1 MDRKIVR
8 NANIEVTSL
17 GFGTSALGSMPDTYG
32 FSVNE
37 DRAKKTLFSILR
49 SPVNLIDTS
58 RNYGMG
64 RSETRIGKVINQEDF
79 LNSDVIISTKLD
91 RDMDTNIFDASR
103 VRQSYEESLKAL
115 SLESVPILYLHD
127 PEYVADIESIRGKN
141 GAIAELFRLKEEGR
155 VRAVGL
161 AMGKLDLM
169 HNLLSEWDFDC
180 LITHSRYTLMNRSA
194 EWLID
199 DSYRKGISIFNA
211 APFSGGMLAKGSSS
225 FDKYVYQ
232 KATPD
237 IIKRVEAYE
246 DICTRYRI
254 PLGVA
259 ALQFSMRD
267 PRITSTICGVSKP
280 ERVKECVSWSDFPTS
295 QDFWDEILGID
306 YDVNDPEASR
316 VYRPE

>member
-169 HNLLSEWDFDC
+169 QNLLSEWDFDC

-306 YDVNDPEASR
+306 YDVTDPEASR
-316 VYRPE
+316 IYRPE

>member
-306 YDVNDPEASR
+306 YDVTDPEASR
-316 VYRPE
+316 IYRPE